1 MKILA
6 KVTLF
11 IGLFTLLIAGCQKE
25 GHRSE
30 LKQNQKSSQI
40 PYLKK
45 QGKTTQLVVDEK
57 PFLILGGE
65 LGNSSFTSLE
75 YMEPIWP
82 KLNTMNLNTVLA
94 PVYWELIEPL
104 EGTFDF
110 KLLDQLIYEA
120 RNHDLKLVI
129 LWFAS
134 WKNSMS
140 SHAPSWVKKD
150 QERFPRIKD
159 GKGNS
164 HEILTPF
171 SNNNLQADLKAFQ
184 ALMKHIMEIDSRE
197 HTIIMIQPEN
207 EIGMLPSARD
217 YHPLANKKF
226 QENVPREFIQYLKN
240 NKDNL
245 VPEFMEIWAENGY
258 KDSGTWEEIFGK
270 GLHTD
275 EIFMAWYYAKFTN
288 AIIEAGKEIYP
299 LPMFVNAALNRPGRK
314 PGSGY
319 PSAGPLPHLMD
330 VWKAGGPAIDFL
342 SPDLYFPN
350 LKHWCDLYTRQENPL
365 FIPEHRFDNTVAA
378 KAAYAIGHY
387 ECIGFSPFSI
397 ENAKD
402 PENEPLGKIYNI
414 ISQLTPVIEDHHG
427 KDKIEGVLFD
437 KENQESI
444 FQLGYYEFT
453 VRHSYTL
460 GYEANSGNDT
470 WDMAGAIIVQTGEN
484 EFYIAGS
491 GIVAT
496 FKNLSNPMLNVG
508 ILKTDEGRFEDGQW
522 KVIRHLNGD
531 QTHQGRHIRIFLN
544 DYSILR
550 FELYNYE

>member
-1 MKILA
+1 MKIII

-11 IGLFTLLIAGCQKE
+11 IGIFILLISGCHKE
-25 GHRSE
+25 GHRAE
-30 LKQNQKSSQI
+30 LKQTQKSSQI

-45 QGKTTQLVVDEK
+45 QGKTTQLIVDER
-57 PFLILGGE
+57 PFLVLGGE

-75 YMEPIWP
+75 YMEPIWS
-82 KLNTMNLNTVLA
+82 KLNKMNLNTVLA
-94 PVYWELIEPL
+94 PVYWELIEPV

-120 RNHDLKLVI
+120 RNHDLRLVF

-134 WKNSMS
+134 WKNSTS
-140 SHAPSWVKKD
+140 SHAPSWVKKN

-159 GKGNS
+159 DKGNS

-171 SNNNLQADLKAFQ
+171 SNNNLQADLNAFK
-184 ALMKHIMEIDSRE
+184 ALMKHIKEIDSRE

-226 QENVPREFIQYLKN
+226 QENVPQEFIQYLKN

-245 VPEFMEIWAENGY
+245 VPEFKEIWAENGY
-258 KDSGTWEEIFGK
+258 KESGTWEEIFGK

-275 EIFMAWYYAKFTN
+275 EIFMAWYYAKFADT
-288 AIIEAGKEIYP
+288 IIEAGKEIYP
-299 LPMFVNAALNRPGRK
+299 LPMFVNAALIRPGRK

-330 VWKAGGPAIDFL
+330 VWKAGGPTIDFL

-387 ECIGFSPFSI
+387 EGIGFSPFSI
-397 ENAKD
+397 ENAND
-402 PENEPLGKIYNI
+402 PENEPLGRIYNI
-414 ISQLTPVIEDHHG
+414 ISQLTPIITDHHG

-437 KENQESI
+437 KENQESV
-444 FQLGYYEFT
+444 FQLGNYEFT
-453 VRHSYTL
+453 LRHSYAL

-470 WDMAGAIIVQTGEN
+470 WDMAGAIIVQTDEN
-484 EFYIAGS
+484 DFFVAGS

-508 ILKTDEGRFEDGQW
+508 ILKTDEGRFEDGHW